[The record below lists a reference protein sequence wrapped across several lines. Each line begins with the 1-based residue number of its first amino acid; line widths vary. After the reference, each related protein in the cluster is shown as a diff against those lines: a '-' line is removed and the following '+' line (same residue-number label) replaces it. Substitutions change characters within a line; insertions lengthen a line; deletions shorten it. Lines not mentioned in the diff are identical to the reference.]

1 MGGSPDSA
9 CAQPS
14 FCPHPTGKPPLQAAC
29 PGFHQDLLLPE
40 FWVRFRSVYA
50 LCTAA
55 VGVSNLPGPCPH
67 CCQWRH
73 LSRPYPGHG
82 ELGSCWRWRSGEVHG
97 QAQSQF
103 CVPIQLSEIAPAMP
117 LLRISSLFLLVP
129 VWVDFTRKEGDF
141 SGTFLLHSSSLT
153 LWSS

>member
-1 MGGSPDSA
+1 MPPLLPVEA
-9 CAQPS
+9 
-14 FCPHPTGKPPLQAAC
+14 PLQA
-29 PGFHQDLLLPE
+29 LP
-40 FWVRFRSVYA
+40 WA
-50 LCTAA
+50 WGA
-55 VGVSNLPGPCPH
+55 
-67 CCQWRH
+67 
-73 LSRPYPGHG
+73 G
-82 ELGSCWRWRSGEVHG
+82 ELLEVEVHG

-153 LWSS
+153 L